1 MAAGGRVGCPEVAAV
16 TSTVR
21 WGVIATG
28 GIASAFVTDLRLL
41 EGTEVVAVGSRS
53 QDSADRFA
61 AEHSIGRAY
70 PTYASLVSDDEVD
83 VVYVATP
90 HPGHHAAALLAI
102 EAGKAV
108 LVEKPFTMDAAEA
121 RSLVA
126 AARARGVFLMEAMW
140 ARFVPWAVRLRELL
154 ADGTLGEIRQV
165 IADHGQWFP
174 QDASHRLFAPDLG
187 GGALLDLGVYPVS
200 FASMVLG
207 SPAAVTAVSDP
218 AFTGVDATTSILL
231 QYAGGAHAVLTA
243 TLTAPGPTTA
253 AVVGTDAR
261 VQVDGPFYTPAG
273 FTLTRRDGTSER
285 FDHPVAGRGLRF
297 EAAEVIACLREGR
310 LESDVMPLDETVA
323 IMATLDEVRR
333 QVGLRYPP
341 S

>member
-1 MAAGGRVGCPEVAAV
+1 M
-16 TSTVR
+16 STVR
-21 WGVIATG
+21 WGVVGTG
-28 GIASAFVTDLRLL
+28 GIASAFVDDLQLV
-41 EGTEVVAVGSRS
+41 EGAEAVAVGSRA
-53 QDSADRFA
+53 QESADRFA
-61 AEHSIGRAY
+61 AEHSLGRAH
-70 PTYASLVSDDEVD
+70 PTYEALVTDDEVD

-121 RSLVA
+121 ESLVT
-126 AARARGVFLMEAMW
+126 AARDRGVFLMEAMW

-154 ADGTLGEIRQV
+154 ADGTLGDVREV

-174 QDASHRLFAPDLG
+174 QDASHRLFAPELG

-207 SPAAVTAVSDP
+207 TPSQGHRGQRP
-218 AFTGVDATTSILL
+218 GVHRCRRDHLD
-231 QYAGGAHAVLTA
+231 AHAVRRGRA
-243 TLTAPGPTTA
+243 RRPDRDPDGRRPDHGSGRRHRCPG
-253 AVVGTDAR
+253 AR
-261 VQVDGPFYTPAG
+261 STGRSTRPPA

-285 FDHPVAGRGLRF
+285 FDQPVEGRGMWC
-297 EAAEVIACLREGR
+297 EAAEVVRCLREGR

-323 IMATLDEVRR
+323 IMATMDEVRR
-333 QVGLRYPP
+333 QIGLTYPP
-341 S
+341 T

>member
-1 MAAGGRVGCPEVAAV
+1 VAAV

-174 QDASHRLFAPDLG
+174 QDAAHRLFAPDLG

>member
-1 MAAGGRVGCPEVAAV
+1 VAAV

-28 GIASAFVTDLRLL
+28 GIASAFVIDLRLL

-126 AARARGVFLMEAMW
+126 AARARDVFLMEAMW

-174 QDASHRLFAPDLG
+174 QDAAHRLFAPDLG

>member
-1 MAAGGRVGCPEVAAV
+1 M
-16 TSTVR
+16 TVR
-21 WGVIATG
+21 WGVVGTG
-28 GIASAFVTDLRLL
+28 GIASAFVADLQFV
-41 EGTEVVAVGSRS
+41 EGAEAVAVGSRA
-53 QDSADRFA
+53 QESADRFA
-61 AEHSIGRAY
+61 AEHSVGRAH
-70 PTYASLVSDDEVD
+70 PTYEALVTDDEVD

-90 HPGHHAAALLAI
+90 HPGHHAAALMAI

-121 RSLVA
+121 ESLVT
-126 AARARGVFLMEAMW
+126 AARDRGVFLMEAMW

-154 ADGTLGEIRQV
+154 ADGTLGDIREV

-174 QDASHRLFAPDLG
+174 LDASHRLFAPELG

-207 SPAAVTAVSDP
+207 TPSRVTAVSDP
-218 AFTGVDATTSILL
+218 AFTGVDATTSMLM

-243 TLTAPGPTTA
+243 TLTAAGPTTA
-253 AVVGTDAR
+253 AVVGTDSR
-261 VQVDGPFYTPAG
+261 VVVDGPFYTPTG

-285 FDHPVAGRGLRF
+285 FEQPVEGRGMWC
-297 EAAEVIACLREGR
+297 EAAEVVRCLREGR

-323 IMATLDEVRR
+323 IMATMDEVRR
-333 QVGLRYPP
+333 QIGLTYPP
-341 S
+341 T